1 MPTYTAIEPPRIY
14 PTFRYR
20 DPARMI
26 DWLENAF
33 GFRLRVKY
41 GEGDAVEHAE
51 LALGSSMIM
60 LGQARD
66 DAYGAMVGSP
76 GENGGKSI
84 YIAVDD
90 ADALYARAKAA
101 GAEILEEPTDK
112 DYGSRDFICRD
123 PEGNVWCFGTY
134 WPKAH
139 EKPAH
144 EAAAT

>member
-1 MPTYTAIEPPRIY
+1 MTSNIEAPRIY

-26 DWLENAF
+26 DWLTKAF
-33 GFRLRVKY
+33 GFTLRVKY
-41 GEGDAVEHAE
+41 GEGDDIQHAE
-51 LALGSSMIM
+51 LAFGSSMIM
-60 LGQARD
+60 IGHTRED
-66 DAYGAMVGSP
+66 EYGAIVGLP
-76 GENGGKSI
+76 GENGGKSL

-101 GAEILEEPTDK
+101 GAKIEQELNDK

-123 PEGNVWCFGTY
+123 PEGNVWSFGTY

-139 EKPAH
+139 EKAG
-144 EAAAT
+144 